1 MAMITGGELV
11 VRTLIKAGVEHLFG
25 LHGSHIDTI
34 FQACLDHDVPIIDTR
49 HEAAA
54 GHAAEGYA
62 RAGAKLGVALVT
74 AGGGFT
80 NAVTPIANA
89 WLDRTPVL
97 FLTGSGALR
106 DDETNTLQAGIDQV
120 AMAAPITKWAHRVMA
135 TEHIPRLVMQ
145 AIRAALSAP
154 RGPVLLD
161 LPWDILMNQIDE
173 DSVIIPDL
181 VLSAHGARPDPAD
194 LDQALAL
201 LRKAERPVIVL
212 GSEAS
217 RTARKTA
224 LSAFVAATGVPVF
237 ADYEGLSML
246 SGLPDAMRGGLV
258 QNLYSF
264 AKADAAPDLVLM
276 LGARFGLN
284 TGHGSGQ
291 LIPHSAQVIQVDP
304 DACELGRLQGIALG
318 IVADVGGTIEALAQA
333 TAQDAAWPDRGDW
346 CAKVTDLA
354 QERYASIA
362 AKSSSE
368 HALHPF
374 HASQVIAK
382 HVDAGVTVVADGA
395 LTYLWLSEVMSRVK
409 PGGFLCHGYLG
420 SMGVGFGTALGAQ
433 VADLEAGRRT
443 ILVTGDGSVGYSI
456 GEFDTLVRK
465 QLPLI
470 VIIMNN
476 QSWGATLHFQQLAV
490 GPNRVTGTR
499 LENGSYHGVAAA
511 FGADGYH
518 VDSVE
523 SFSAALAQALA
534 HNRPACINVAVALDP
549 IPPEELILI
558 GMDPFGSHHHHH
570 H

>member
-11 VRTLIKAGVEHLFG
+11 VRTLMKAGVEHLFG
-25 LHGSHIDTI
+25 LHGAHIDTV

-62 RAGAKLGVALVT
+62 RAGARLGVALVT

-97 FLTGSGALR
+97 FITGSGALR

-120 AMAAPITKWAHRVMA
+120 AIAAPITKWAHRVMA

-145 AIRAALSAP
+145 AVRVALTGP

-161 LPWDILMNQIDE
+161 IPWDILTNQVEE
-173 DSVIIPDL
+173 DSLTIPDL
-181 VLSAHGARPDPAD
+181 VLSTHGARPDPAD
-194 LDQALAL
+194 VNRALAL
-201 LRKAERPVIVL
+201 LRKAERPIIVL

-217 RTARKTA
+217 RKGSGQA
-224 LSAFVAATGVPVF
+224 LTMLVEATGVPVF
-237 ADYEGLSML
+237 ADYEGLNLL
-246 SGLPDAMRGGLV
+246 SVLPDPMRGGLI

-264 AKADAAPDLVLM
+264 AKADAAPDVVLM
-276 LGARFGLN
+276 LGTRFGLN
-284 TGHGSGQ
+284 TVHGSGQ
-291 LIPHSAQVIQVDP
+291 LIPHSAQVVQFDP
-304 DACELGRLQGIALG
+304 DARELGRLQAIALG
-318 IVADVGGTIEALAQA
+318 IVADVGGAIDALADVA
-333 TAQDAAWPDRGDW
+333 HHGGPWPDRSDW
-346 CAKVTDLA
+346 CAKVSELA
-354 QERYASIA
+354 KQRYANIA
-362 AKSSSE
+362 AKANSDQS
-368 HALHPF
+368 LHPF
-374 HASQVIAK
+374 HASQVIARQ
-382 HVDAGVTVVADGA
+382 VDPGVTVVADGA
-395 LTYLWLSEVMSRVK
+395 LTYLWLSEVMSSVK

-433 VADLEAGRRT
+433 VADLETGRRT

-465 QLPLI
+465 RIPLI

-476 QSWGATLHFQQLAV
+476 QSWGATLHFQKLAI

-511 FGADGYH
+511 FGAESYY
-518 VDSVE
+518 VDSE
-523 SFSAALAQALA
+523 ASFSEALAKALA
-534 HNRPACINVAVALDP
+534 SDCPACINVAVALDP

-558 GMDPFGSHHHHH
+558 GMDPFA
-570 H
+570 